1 MSGAGDRWVEVSSSQ
16 FPHEADGLDIV
27 RQLLPDE
34 SPFRAWSNFE
44 FRDSRGRWHE
54 VDLLVLTRDGLQ
66 LVELKYYNGR
76 IRGNDLTWL
85 RDGHRA
91 EDSPLKLARRKAQY
105 IASRLKD
112 EYDRWVWENK
122 VTNAPPAREI
132 VPFVQE
138 SVFLHHPGVR
148 FEFPPGGDVNLYGLD
163 GLEATTGLAGI
174 SELLERPGR
183 GERIGPNK
191 ETILIALLARIG
203 LVQRREREA
212 GSWVL
217 DGDAVADGDGWQDW
231 LATHKITPQ
240 ERRRIRFQVLPEGA
254 SASEQRRARQL
265 AEHEFRVTRRLNHDT
280 VQRPDDL
287 VECELGVGLVY
298 PYDPEWQRLDLWLAG
313 RPHGIPMDTALA
325 ILRQVGDALSY
336 AHQNRVVHRGLSP
349 SAVLVREK
357 AGSVRVQVGDWQ
369 SVGAISVEGLSE
381 LPGAGVTMLFGS
393 GTPDAHPVA
402 DDDRWLRE
410 GFAAPEGALRRD
422 ADRVRVDV
430 FGLGALAFYLLTGSA
445 PARTTS
451 ALRDRIKDQS
461 GLDVSVEVP
470 EVSGNVRAAIRD
482 ATRPVVSERTG
493 DVATFLAQ
501 LEAAPVEPSQ
511 EVVDPLEAPP
521 GTLLDGRFRL
531 QRRLGAGSTAVGLL
545 VSDTAAEG
553 SPELVLKVALD
564 DSAARRLVDEADVL
578 RKLDSPR
585 LVKLIEG
592 PFTVGGR
599 LALLLS
605 SAGRD
610 TLASELR
617 QRPRLSLDLLERWG
631 TDLLEA
637 LVALDKAGV
646 DHRDIKPA
654 NLGILESRANRAKHL
669 VLFDF
674 SLTRAAASAVQA
686 GTPPYLDPFLTG
698 KRDRYDS
705 AAERYAAA
713 VVLFEMATGHTPVY
727 GDGLSDP
734 GAISDEATVTSG
746 DFDSAASPQL
756 VPFFTKAL
764 TRNAKARHDTAV
776 DMLRE
781 WQRCFPKTLT
791 VPDDQRAETAVGAT
805 RLVDAGLSAR
815 ALSALEPFHVV
826 TVADLLAVDPAR
838 LSRLSGTAE
847 ATRVE
852 IRKRAAEWRKRL
864 GGPRRRTGW
873 HWVRYDA
880 TLPSPHEVADRLLA
894 VARSKRGKART
905 ALVTHVLGLLGNVD
919 AFATQAQLAAGLP
932 DPVTPGRVNQLLA
945 DLQEDWAA
953 DPDTLKLL
961 DGMGAEVD
969 TRLSELGGV
978 ATVIELS
985 SHLLSKMVAT
995 PDSDDAA
1002 ESRLAEG
1009 LLRLV
1014 LERHRAVVRGT
1025 GDVTGYSQ
1033 RRREGKPVMIATD
1046 PLLLD
1051 IAATLG
1057 HTADS
1062 LVAGV
1067 NGATGHEALV
1077 PAQRAADALSSVLGR
1092 AAVPD
1097 GLRDPVR
1104 LVRLAGAASDRAGAS
1119 GVGELHDRDLPA
1131 ARALALTLPAVTDKQ
1146 RLDPAEIRDRVHARF
1161 PSLPKLPERPRLDQV
1176 VQDSG
1181 LGLIFDEGL
1190 RAYRPAARSH
1200 DTTGLES
1207 RSPTILTH
1215 DASPVSATGATG
1227 QRLTDSLAR
1236 RSFLALG
1243 VPASH
1248 LDKARKMLQTN
1259 YSATIV
1265 DLTRVLI
1272 VAMKQTADAGGLP
1285 WPVVLGADAEPA
1297 SSRGGQGLRVLVERA
1312 LPAVQA
1318 AVEEALDATADGPVV
1333 LTDASL
1339 LTRYGTLTM
1348 LARWTDLATPRPRA
1362 LWLVVPQLH
1371 ANQGPVI
1378 DGRPLPLAAPGQFVS
1393 LAGDWI
1399 DTQRHLNDPLE
1410 GSTA

>member
-1 MSGAGDRWVEVSSSQ
+1 MAGDVGRWVEVSSSQ
-16 FPHEADGLDIV
+16 FAHEADGLAIV
-27 RQLLPDE
+27 RDLLPDQ
-34 SPFRAWSNFE
+34 SPYRGWSNFE

-85 RDGHRA
+85 RDGRRA

-105 IASRLKD
+105 LASKLKD
-112 EYDRWVWENK
+112 EYDRWVWETK
-122 VTNAPPAREI
+122 VTGAPSARDV

-148 FEFPPGGDVNLYGLD
+148 FEFPPGGEVNLYGLD

-174 SELLERPGR
+174 SELLLRPTGR

-191 ETILIALLARIG
+191 EEILCALLARIG

-217 DGDAVADGDGWQDW
+217 DGDAIADGDGWQDW

-298 PYDPEWQRLDLWLAG
+298 PYDPEWQRLDLWLAE
-313 RPHGIPMDTALA
+313 RPQGIPLDTALS
-325 ILRQVGDALSY
+325 ILRQVGDGLSY

-369 SVGAISVEGLSE
+369 SVGAISAEGLSE
-381 LPGAGVTMLFGS
+381 LPGAGVTMLFG
-393 GTPDAHPVA
+393 TPGSPSVA

-410 GFAAPEGALRRD
+410 GFAAPEGALHRD

-445 PARTTS
+445 PARTAS
-451 ALRDRIKDQS
+451 ALRDRIREQS

-470 EVSGNVRAAIRD
+470 EVSGAVRSAVRS
-482 ATRPVVSERTG
+482 ATRPVVSERTA

-501 LEAAPVEPSQ
+501 LEEGPEDQ
-511 EVVDPLEAPP
+511 GQDVVDPLEATP
-521 GTLLDGRFRL
+521 GALLDGRFRL
-531 QRRLGAGSTAVGLL
+531 ERRLGAGSTAVGLL
-545 VSDTAAEG
+545 VADTAAEG
-553 SPELVLKVALD
+553 SPERVLKVAVD

-578 RKLDSPR
+578 RKLESPR

-592 PFTVGGR
+592 PLTVSGR

-605 SAGRD
+605 SAGRE

-631 TDLLEA
+631 TDLLDA

-654 NLGILESRANRAKHL
+654 NLGILESRSNRAKHL

-734 GAISDEATVTSG
+734 AAITDEATVTGG

-756 VPFFTKAL
+756 VPFFTRAL
-764 TRNAKARHDTAV
+764 ARDARARHDTAV

-791 VPDDQRAETAVGAT
+791 VPDDQRAETATGAT

-852 IRKRAAEWRKRL
+852 IKRRAAEWRKRL
-864 GGPRRRTGW
+864 GGPKRRSGW

-880 TLPSPHEVADRLLA
+880 TLPSPHDVADRLLA

-905 ALVTHVLGLLGNVD
+905 ALVTHVLGVLGQVD

-932 DPVTPGRVNQLLA
+932 EPVTPGRVNQALA

-953 DPDTLKLL
+953 DPETLKLL

-969 TRLSELGGV
+969 ARLSELGGV
-978 ATVIELS
+978 ATVTELS

-995 PDSDDAA
+995 PDSDGAA

-1033 RRREGKPVMIATD
+1033 RRRDGKPVMVATD
-1046 PLLLD
+1046 PVLLE

-1057 HTADS
+1057 QTADS
-1062 LVAGV
+1062 LVAGA
-1067 NGATGHEALV
+1067 NGPTGHDALI
-1077 PAQRAADALSSVLGR
+1077 PAPRAADALTAVLGR
-1092 AAVPD
+1092 AALPD
-1097 GLRDPVR
+1097 ELRDPVR
-1104 LVRLAGAASDRAGAS
+1104 LVRLAAATSNRAGAS

-1131 ARALALTLPAVTDKQ
+1131 ARALALTLPAVTATQ
-1146 RLDPAEIRDRVHARF
+1146 RLDPVEIRDRVHARF

-1176 VQDSG
+1176 VADSG

-1190 RAYRPAARSH
+1190 RAYRPGARSH

-1207 RSPTILTH
+1207 RSPTIVVRDTS
-1215 DASPVSATGATG
+1215 AVSATGAIG

-1243 VPASH
+1243 VAATH
-1248 LDKARKMLQTN
+1248 LDKACQVLETN
-1259 YSATIV
+1259 YRATVI

-1272 VAMKQTADAGGLP
+1272 GAMKQTADAGGLP

-1318 AVEEALDATADGPVV
+1318 AVEDALNTVADGPVV

-1339 LTRYGTLTM
+1339 LTRYGALTM
-1348 LARWTDLATPRPRA
+1348 LARWTDLATSRPRA
-1362 LWLVVPQLH
+1362 LWLMVPQLH

-1378 DGRPLPLAAPGQFVS
+1378 DGRPLPLAAPGQYVA

-1399 DTQRHLNDPLE
+1399 DTQRHLHDPLE
-1410 GSTA
+1410 GSSA